1 MLKLNPHISVDCV
14 VFGFDY
20 KYLKV
25 LLVERN
31 ITNSNNVVITTDLK
45 LPGALISDHEEL
57 DESANRV
64 LYELTGLEDIYL
76 KRFDVFGSKSRM
88 QNPIDVKWLNEFTG
102 FKIDRVVTIAYYS
115 LVKLGDAN
123 PNFNISNI
131 AHWID
136 VSEIPKL
143 AFDHNQILTGALNTL
158 RKELRTEPIGFELLP
173 EMFSIRQVQNLY
185 EVILGNKLDN
195 RNFRKRFL
203 KLSYI
208 KPQNVKEENVNH
220 KPALLYRFD
229 KELYYQKQNRILE
242 FLL

>member
-1 MLKLNPHISVDCV
+1 MIKLNPHISVDCV

-25 LLVERN
+25 LLVERS
-31 ITNSNNVVITTDLK
+31 ITNGKKKTTKTDLK
-45 LPGALISDHEEL
+45 LPGALISETEEL
-57 DESANRV
+57 DDAANRV
-64 LYELTGLEDIYL
+64 LYELTGLKDIYL
-76 KRFDVFGSKSRM
+76 KRFDVFGNRNRM
-88 QNPIDVKWLNEFTG
+88 ENPEDVKWLHDFTG
-102 FKIDRVVTIAYYS
+102 LKIDRVVTIGYYS
-115 LVKLGDAN
+115 LVKLSDAN

-131 AHWID
+131 AHWVDIN
-136 VSEIPKL
+136 EIPKL
-143 AFDHNQILTGALNTL
+143 AFDHNQILSGALNTL

-185 EVILGNKLDN
+185 EVILGNQLDN

-208 KPQNVKEENVNH
+208 KPQNIKEENVNH

-229 KELYYQKQNRILE
+229 RALYEQKLNKTLE